1 MNSGNLRHGTES
13 QKHEGC
19 RGRIL
24 ALESKTVTRNT
35 QPKALSI
42 FGALLPSQTRTPP
55 TLVILGSVQRL
66 LLLLA
71 CIQLLS

>member
-1 MNSGNLRHGTES
+1 M
-13 QKHEGC
+13 
-19 RGRIL
+19 
-24 ALESKTVTRNT
+24 ESKTVTRNT
-35 QPKALSI
+35 QPKAQSI

-66 LLLLA
+66 LPLLA